1 MFNSYLTFRMNTYCY
16 YPCIDLYKYTKPHCQ
31 GRIYKYALL
40 KNKSFRCK
48 EYSKQILQKQYLL
61 LAFLSHQFHIMKA
74 SIFILRVSELLEG
87 GKV

>member
-40 KNKSFRCK
+40 KNKSFRCI
-48 EYSKQILQKQYLL
+48 ECSKQILQN
-61 LAFLSHQFHIMKA
+61 
-74 SIFILRVSELLEG
+74 SIFFSLLS
-87 GKV
+87 VINFTS